1 MARKAVEQTPAPIKR
16 LVVGI
21 TGASGVVCGVRLLE
35 MLRGRD
41 VETHLVISKAG
52 EMALAYETGRKA
64 KDVRKLA
71 SVNYAVGD
79 IGSAIASGSFETM
92 GMVILPCSIKTM
104 SEIATGVTATLL
116 SRAGDVTLKE
126 KRRLVL
132 GLRESPLHG
141 GHLRNLALLSDLGAI
156 IAPIVPVYYSRPKT
170 VDDIVDQTAA
180 RMLDYFGLG
189 TDLLERWTGENPKSK
204 AGNSDE

>member
-1 MARKAVEQTPAPIKR
+1 MARKAVEQRPTPIKR

-21 TGASGVVCGVRLLE
+21 TGASGVICGVRLRE
-35 MLRGRD
+35 MLRGHD

-104 SEIATGVTATLL
+104 S
-116 SRAGDVTLKE
+116 
-126 KRRLVL
+126 
-132 GLRESPLHG
+132 
-141 GHLRNLALLSDLGAI
+141 
-156 IAPIVPVYYSRPKT
+156 
-170 VDDIVDQTAA
+170 
-180 RMLDYFGLG
+180 
-189 TDLLERWTGENPKSK
+189 
-204 AGNSDE
+204 